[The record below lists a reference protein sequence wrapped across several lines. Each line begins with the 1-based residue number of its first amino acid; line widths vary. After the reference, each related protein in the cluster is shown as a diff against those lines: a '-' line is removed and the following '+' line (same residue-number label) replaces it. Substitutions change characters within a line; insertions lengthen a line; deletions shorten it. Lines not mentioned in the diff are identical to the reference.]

1 MLTYNEKRLLE
12 NELEKRIVSSS
23 GGVDTRVLITN
34 VCRSLR
40 QTVPSLN
47 PHHAAGMIAWVIEKY
62 GHSFIV
68 RTPGGPSVVQ

>member
-1 MLTYNEKRLLE
+1 MLTYCEKRLLE

-40 QTVPSLN
+40 QTVPNVN
-47 PHHAAGMIAWVIEKY
+47 PHHAAGMLAWVTGKY

-68 RTPGGPSVVQ
+68 RTPGGPSVIQ